1 MVCGTEA
8 FSSDFASIAATGEY
22 GPMRGVIG
30 RVRLL
35 SPRSALGTY
44 REAGL
49 VIMSAQSSACA
60 GRTRTL
66 VAEPSDVPACYNFLY
81 EIEEQVPCGLSV
93 NVDLDSGDITPYS
106 FYMNARP

>member
-1 MVCGTEA
+1 MH
-8 FSSDFASIAATGEY
+8 
-22 GPMRGVIG
+22 GVIG

-66 VAEPSDVPACYNFLY
+66 VAEPSDA
-81 EIEEQVPCGLSV
+81 GLLQLSLR
-93 NVDLDSGDITPYS
+93 DQGHGG
-106 FYMNARP
+106 